1 MFEGRRVVTGEA
13 ILSGVTTDRGKL
25 DRIDAE
31 PRTLATTNEILESLV
46 REHSRLVY
54 RISYAVLR
62 SHHDAEDA
70 TQETF
75 MRVLRYSAKLRAV
88 EDPQTW
94 LARIAWRVALDR
106 SKRHGRTREI
116 ALDDAETSVDVASS
130 ETSADDTVHGAQVG
144 RELEKLIAALPSK
157 LREPLVLSTIEEM
170 SPREV
175 AETLRI
181 NEAAVRSRIFRARQI
196 LKEKLAATG
205 RSR

>member
-1 MFEGRRVVTGEA
+1 MVTERRL

-31 PRTLATTNEILESLV
+31 PRTLATTNEIPKALYASTPGSSTAFLTPCCAAIMTPRTLRRKRSCAFCVTARNSGRWKIRKHGWRESRGESLWIGV
-46 REHSRLVY
+46 SGM
-54 RISYAVLR
+54 
-62 SHHDAEDA
+62 DG
-70 TQETF
+70 
-75 MRVLRYSAKLRAV
+75 
-88 EDPQTW
+88 
-94 LARIAWRVALDR
+94 
-106 SKRHGRTREI
+106 HGEI